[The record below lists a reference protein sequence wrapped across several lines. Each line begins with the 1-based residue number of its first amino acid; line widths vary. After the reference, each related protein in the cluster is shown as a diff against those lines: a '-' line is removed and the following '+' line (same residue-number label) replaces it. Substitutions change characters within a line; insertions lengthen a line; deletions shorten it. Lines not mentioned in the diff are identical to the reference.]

1 MGWIKRNL
9 FFVIGG
15 VLTLGLLGGAGLLIY
30 KGMSRNFEASKTLN
44 EIYGNLGNLSQQKPA
59 PGNGKTNNTTIAKEQ
74 ERQIRAWIGTV
85 AAYFRP
91 IPAIPANRSVTSEA
105 FASAL
110 RKTIDLLQREAE
122 SSGVTLPPKYDF
134 SFSAQRPL
142 VKFAGGSLG
151 PLATQ
156 LGEVKAISEI
166 LFATRINTLDSIQR
180 VRVSDDDAQGSQS
193 DYIDKYPLT
202 NDLAIVTPYVITFR
216 CFTPELA
223 RVMAGFATS
232 SNTFIIK
239 SINVQPA
246 GTAPA
251 AFAPGDAAGGL
262 PPGRYPGGRRYPGE
276 FAAPPPA
283 APAPQPGLGRGGLQT
298 VLKEQLLLVV
308 VEVELVKLLPQR

>member
-15 VLTLGLLGGAGLLIY
+15 VLTLGLLGGAGFLIY
-30 KGMSRNFEASKTLN
+30 KGMSRNSGASDKLN

-91 IPAIPANRSVTSEA
+91 IPAIPAENITSKTYKNALDRTVDALQHEA
-105 FASAL
+105 AGA
-110 RKTIDLLQREAE
+110 
-122 SSGVTLPPKYDF
+122 GVALPPKYDF
-134 SFSAQRPL
+134 SFSAQLPQM
-142 VKFAGGSLG
+142 KFTPGSLG

-193 DYIDKYPLT
+193 DYIDKHPLT

-251 AFAPGDAAGGL
+251 AFAPGDVAGGL

-283 APAPQPGLGRGGLQT
+283 APVPQPGLGKGGLQT
-298 VLKEQLLLVV
+298 GL
-308 VEVELVKLLPQR
+308 

>member
-74 ERQIRAWIGTV
+74 ERQIRAWIGMV

-91 IPAIPANRSVTSEA
+91 IPAIPANRSVTSRDY
-105 FASAL
+105 ASAL
-110 RKTIDLLQREAE
+110 RETIALLQREAE

-134 SFSAQRPL
+134 SFSAQL
-142 VKFAGGSLG
+142 LSMKFAAGSLG

-193 DYIDKYPLT
+193 DYIDKHPLT

-246 GTAPA
+246 GTVPA
-251 AFAPGDAAGGL
+251 TFAPVDAAGGL

-283 APAPQPGLGRGGLQT
+283 APVPQPGLGKGGLQT

>member
-15 VLTLGLLGGAGLLIY
+15 VLTLGLLGGAGFLIY

-44 EIYGNLGNLSQQKPA
+44 EIYGNLGNLPS

-74 ERQIRAWIGTV
+74 ERQLRVWIGTV

-91 IPAIPANRSVTSEA
+91 IPAIPPGVVTSA
-105 FASAL
+105 AYSGAL
-110 RKTIDLLQREAE
+110 NRTISLLQDEAKE
-122 SSGVTLPPKYDF
+122 YGVALPPKYNF
-134 SFSAQRPL
+134 SFSAQQAQTH
-142 VKFAGGSLG
+142 FAGGSLG
-151 PLATQ
+151 PLARQ

-193 DYIDKYPLT
+193 DYIDKHPLT

-216 CFTPELA
+216 CFTPELS
-223 RVMAGFATS
+223 RVMAGFAAS

-246 GTAPA
+246 GTSPA
-251 AFAPGDAAGGL
+251 AFAPGDAAGGM
-262 PPGRYPGGRRYPGE
+262 PPGRYPGE

-283 APAPQPGLGRGGLQT
+283 APAPQPGLGKGGLQT

>member
-15 VLTLGLLGGAGLLIY
+15 VLTLGLLGGAGFLIY

-44 EIYGNLGNLSQQKPA
+44 EIYGNLGNLPS

-74 ERQIRAWIGTV
+74 ERQLRAWIGTV

-91 IPAIPANRSVTSEA
+91 IPTIPAKNITSETYKR
-105 FASAL
+105 AL
-110 RKTIDLLQREAE
+110 EHTVDALQHEAAGA
-122 SSGVTLPPKYDF
+122 GVALPPKYDF
-134 SFSAQRPL
+134 SFSAQLPQM
-142 VKFAGGSLG
+142 KFTPGSLG
-151 PLATQ
+151 PLAAQ

-193 DYIDKYPLT
+193 DYIDQHPLT

-251 AFAPGDAAGGL
+251 AFAPVDAAGGL

-283 APAPQPGLGRGGLQT
+283 PPAPQPGLGRGGLQT